1 MHKNRGIIL
10 LLFDNRQNT
19 QTVVYYKYENK
30 RKRGNKIRSI
40 LKMLQM
46 ENEHKSNFFEKG
58 EDFICESIDKDEKK
72 EDNKV

>member
-1 MHKNRGIIL
+1 M
-10 LLFDNRQNT
+10 
-19 QTVVYYKYENK
+19 
-30 RKRGNKIRSI
+30 SI